1 MKKVIVS
8 AIAAVLIASPFAG
21 KADASEQNEVKSEK
35 IYYQVKVSENINW
48 YQFLLKNVP
57 IDWNQLLSF
66 KQIRPLEKQK
76 EVETKQPIEKP
87 VEQPVEQP
95 KPIQPV
101 DNNTGKQN
109 PTEETNTNLSVFEQ
123 QVIDLT
129 NQERAKHGLNALQ
142 VDSELSKVAR
152 EKSKDMANNHYF
164 SHNSPTYGSPFD
176 MMKQFGITY
185 RTAGE
190 NIAMG
195 QRTPQEVVQAWMNS
209 EGHRANILNKN
220 FTHIG
225 VGYVADGNY
234 WTQQF
239 IGK

>member
-76 EVETKQPIEKP
+76 EVETKQPIEK
-87 VEQPVEQP
+87 PVEQP

>member
-1 MKKVIVS
+1 MKKVVVS

-87 VEQPVEQP
+87 VEQP
-95 KPIQPV
+95 KPSQPV

-123 QVIDLT
+123 QVIALT

>member
-8 AIAAVLIASPFAG
+8 AIVAVLIASPFAG

-76 EVETKQPIEKP
+76 EVETKQPIEK
-87 VEQPVEQP
+87 PVEQP

>member
-8 AIAAVLIASPFAG
+8 AIVAVLIASPFAG

-76 EVETKQPIEKP
+76 EVETKQPIEK
-87 VEQPVEQP
+87 PVEQP

-195 QRTPQEVVQAWMNS
+195 QRTPQEVVQAW
-209 EGHRANILNKN
+209 
-220 FTHIG
+220 
-225 VGYVADGNY
+225 
-234 WTQQF
+234 
-239 IGK
+239 